1 VGYVTSITETRN
13 ANTNFW
19 SKNLKGR
26 DLLEDIGMDEHI
38 WIELIWP
45 RIWSSGWVF

>member
-1 VGYVTSITETRN
+1 MAETRN

-19 SKNLKGR
+19 SKNVNGR
-26 DLLEDIGMDEHI
+26 DLLEDTCMDEKV

-45 RIWSSGWVF
+45 RIGSSGWVL